1 MGLWALRPARN
12 CGISIHSEFGV
23 TTWLSL
29 GRCAHLNARRA
40 PCEIRKVMSLA
51 TDSLRLV
58 RGSHDSQAGHFS
70 HSNHFMG
77 ENLDLQTGSTWLN
90 FSQSSLGVALLTV
103 ATVAL
108 GLSGRPRTDRS
119 RWSFRPGSESGE
131 NWHSFALQN
140 WCFLGIPEIAQQE
153 QQ

>member
-1 MGLWALRPARN
+1 
-12 CGISIHSEFGV
+12 
-23 TTWLSL
+23 
-29 GRCAHLNARRA
+29 
-40 PCEIRKVMSLA
+40 MSLA

-58 RGSHDSQAGHFS
+58 RGSHDSQAGHFG

-90 FSQSSLGVALLTV
+90 FSQSSLQFALLTVATV

-108 GLSGRPRTDRS
+108 GLSGRRSDRS
-119 RWSFRPGSESGE
+119 DWSFRPTSEMRGE